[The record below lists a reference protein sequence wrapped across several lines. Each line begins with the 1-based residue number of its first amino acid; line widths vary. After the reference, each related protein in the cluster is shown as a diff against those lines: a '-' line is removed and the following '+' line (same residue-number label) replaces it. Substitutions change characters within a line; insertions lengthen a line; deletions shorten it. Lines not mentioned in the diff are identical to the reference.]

1 MTDSHLLE
9 VKELACRR
17 GDRLLFKDQSF
28 SLQDGQLM
36 LVEGRNGSGKTTL
49 LKTLVTLRLQD
60 RGSILWDKKPIEKL
74 GSEYLK
80 HVAWLG
86 HHNGIKND
94 LTAAENLRMTRSLM
108 IPNERKISE
117 VLEVIGLKGYR
128 HTSARNFSAGMRRR
142 LGLAR
147 LLLSEAKLWILDEP
161 QSALDKKGIE
171 LFESLATE
179 HLDKGG
185 MVIMTS
191 HHDVGFHS
199 KYLQTLR
206 LS

>member
-1 MTDSHLLE
+1 MTTAHKLE
-9 VKELACRR
+9 VENLACRR
-17 GDRLLFKDQSF
+17 GDRLLFKKQSF
-28 SLQDGQLM
+28 ELSNGQLL

-60 RGSILWDKKPIEKL
+60 RGTILWNGSPIEKQ

-94 LTAAENLRMTRSLM
+94 LTAAENLRITRSLM
-108 IPNERKISE
+108 VPNSRKISD

-128 HTSARNFSAGMRRR
+128 HTAARNFSAGMRRR
-142 LGLAR
+142 LGIAR

-179 HLDKGG
+179 HMNQGG
-185 MVIMTS
+185 MVVMTS
-191 HHDVGFHS
+191 HHDVGFHA
-199 KYLQTLR
+199 KYIKTLR